1 MGTLI
6 VGLLL
11 LAIVVIIIRSM
22 IHEKK
27 NGKSHQC
34 DGDCR
39 NCGGHC
45 S

>member
-11 LAIVVIIIRSM
+11 LVIVVIIIRSM

-27 NGKSHQC
+27 NGKS
-34 DGDCR
+34 
-39 NCGGHC
+39 NVLF
-45 S
+45 SM